1 MITHTPNPNILN
13 QLQNLSTEEL
23 QNLLQLSQ
31 ALHLMNQGGI
41 ASPLMRHKQQE
52 TNDEL
57 AKLFFEKLKENRRAE
72 GTIETYQTTLLSYLT
87 WLGDKPASEI
97 TFQDA
102 LAYIRYLRREKNGKR
117 VYEASTINNRH
128 SALSSFYTFICQSM
142 NYAETNFFSKEHIE
156 QLPADEVNITVTYLT
171 QSQAQRFLKAILES
185 PNNRGSLSK
194 IRDYTLYRLMI
205 TSGVRIGEAIKLKLS
220 DFDFEKGVLT
230 IRREVGK
237 RRKARKTVLDKGL
250 KPFLEEYL
258 KEREKLNSTHEVLFL
273 NQKGNPIN
281 RRKSLNA
288 IKRYAMEA
296 NLWNEDARITNHVLR
311 HTFATLMITRGENIT
326 QVSKMLGHANADFS
340 YKHYISNNIEEI
352 NDNVFEGLFDDNP
365 TKVGGLS

>member
-1 MITHTPNPNILN
+1 MTNLTPNPDTFN
-13 QLQNLSTEEL
+13 QLQNLTPEEL
-23 QNLLQLSQ
+23 QRLLQLSQ
-31 ALHLMNQGGI
+31 VLHLMNQGGN
-41 ASPLMRHKQQE
+41 AFPPMRRQQQE

-72 GTIETYQTTLLSYLT
+72 GTIETYQLALLSYLT

-102 LAYIRYLRREKNGKR
+102 LAYIRHLRREKNGKR

-156 QLPADEVNITVTYLT
+156 QLPADEIKITVTYLT

-185 PNNRGSLSK
+185 PNNRGNLSK

-205 TSGVRIGEAIKLKLS
+205 TSGVRISEAINLKLS
-220 DFDFEKGVLT
+220 DFDFDKGVLT
-230 IRREVGK
+230 IRKEVGK
-237 RRKARKTVLDKGL
+237 RKKARKTVLDKGL
-250 KPFLEEYL
+250 KPYLEEYL
-258 KEREKLNSTHEVLFL
+258 KEREKLNSAHEVLFL
-273 NQKGNPIN
+273 NQEGNPVN
-281 RRKSLNA
+281 RRKSLKA
-288 IKRYAMEA
+288 IKRYAKEA
-296 NLWNEDARITNHVLR
+296 NLWNDNTRITNHVFR
-311 HTFATLMITRGENIT
+311 HTFATLMIARGENIT

-340 YKHYISNNIEEI
+340 YKHYISNNVEEI
-352 NDNVFEGLFDDNP
+352 SDNVFEGLFDDNSQ
-365 TKVGGLS
+365 L